1 MNKLPCPFNPI
12 LFLVFFEGSKSGGKT
27 DELENWQI
35 ARMQNKSLILILS
48 LMEMRVIDETNVII
62 KKIMRNVSMQQ
73 LEYLLVDIYK
83 LYEQIYQEEYT
94 MECLEYL
101 DKDPKDVPANKQ
113 ANLACVVQN
122 GFYIIFLVQYY
133 VKQKWRHHSYGNAD

>member
-1 MNKLPCPFNPI
+1 
-12 LFLVFFEGSKSGGKT
+12 
-27 DELENWQI
+27 
-35 ARMQNKSLILILS
+35 MQNKSLILILS

-83 LYEQIYQEEYT
+83 LYEQIYKEEYT

-113 ANLACVVQN
+113 ANLECVV
-122 GFYIIFLVQYY
+122 
-133 VKQKWRHHSYGNAD
+133 

>member
-1 MNKLPCPFNPI
+1 MF
-12 LFLVFFEGSKSGGKT
+12 VVGSKSSGKT

-83 LYEQIYQEEYT
+83 LYE
-94 MECLEYL
+94 
-101 DKDPKDVPANKQ
+101 
-113 ANLACVVQN
+113 
-122 GFYIIFLVQYY
+122 
-133 VKQKWRHHSYGNAD
+133 